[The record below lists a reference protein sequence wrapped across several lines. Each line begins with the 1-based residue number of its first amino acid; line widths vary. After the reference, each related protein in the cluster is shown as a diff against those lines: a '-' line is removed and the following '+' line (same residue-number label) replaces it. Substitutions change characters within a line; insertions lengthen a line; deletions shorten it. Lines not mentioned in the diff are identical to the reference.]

1 MNQGSFIRHG
11 LTKRQCEVEALI
23 QIIAG
28 SDTTATTIRATML
41 YLLSTPRAYRALQ
54 AEIDAGIRSGRVSN
68 PVTNAE
74 ASELPYLQ
82 VSQSCPIHFLTE

>member
-1 MNQGSFIRHG
+1 M
-11 LTKRQCEVEALI
+11 I

-54 AEIDAGIRSGRVSN
+54 AEIDAGIRCGRVSN

-74 ASELPYLQ
+74 ANELPYLQ
-82 VSQSCPIHFLTE
+82 VSQSCPIHFLTEYIALGYN